1 MTSER
6 FFCNRQSIRH
16 DGPDGGFRV
25 GFGEQL
31 VANESP
37 VARLLQGG
45 EHRRIINFPG
55 ARLVTARRVRHV
67 DVAELVGIGA
77 DMVAQ
82 AALVE
87 LHVVH
92 IVQHLQVRGADE
104 PGQFGGRAGM
114 AEEIAGMVRGDSG
127 SRLIRTPQVS
137 AHSAA
142 IFSVSNMVQS
152 FTASLRSS

>member
-55 ARLVTARRVRHV
+55 ARLVTPRRVRHM

-87 LHVVH
+87 LLSLIH
-92 IVQHLQVRGADE
+92 I
-104 PGQFGGRAGM
+104 
-114 AEEIAGMVRGDSG
+114 
-127 SRLIRTPQVS
+127 
-137 AHSAA
+137 
-142 IFSVSNMVQS
+142 
-152 FTASLRSS
+152 